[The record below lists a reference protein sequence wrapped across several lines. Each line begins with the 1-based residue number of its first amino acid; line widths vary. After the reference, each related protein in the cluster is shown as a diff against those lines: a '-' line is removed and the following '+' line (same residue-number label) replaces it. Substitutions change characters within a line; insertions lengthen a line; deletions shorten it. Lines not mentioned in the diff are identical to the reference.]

1 MATGQPYPFWCDGRR
16 VNFGLK
22 IDTKY
27 LRRQDKH
34 HTSLLDCVYVRPHLL
49 YNAGRSINHLARRV
63 GCRCCSATAIYP
75 HHIHVKFL
83 YTFQSRTLLF
93 SLQHGI
99 FNVQLC
105 SSRSFSFFLV
115 PPTIPP
121 SGPSLIYLRFSPML
135 WRPNENKTSETNC
148 HRRLNAHESYENIFF
163 LFSLSLRRRTET
175 SDVLAI
181 QIARGDRVFLAV
193 GPLPHAER
201 LLESRMAVYTIAHL
215 LSSGIIRGA
224 GDAALACFY
233 VFGRE
238 RRVGGGNG
246 RNFPLRSLAGSFHT
260 CPPGSAS
267 IVAAAFSFFFFAANL
282 VSTSAP
288 YIKTGSALGSNI
300 TSTADTLRDITT

>member
-135 WRPNENKTSETNC
+135 WRPNENKTSETKC

-201 LLESRMAVYTIAHL
+201 LLESRMAVYKRTPSL
-215 LSSGIIRGA
+215 LWHHPRGRRCCSCVF
-224 GDAALACFY
+224 LCFRP
-233 VFGRE
+233 RE
-238 RRVGGGNG
+238 KSRR
-246 RNFPLRSLAGSFHT
+246 R
-260 CPPGSAS
+260 
-267 IVAAAFSFFFFAANL
+267 
-282 VSTSAP
+282 
-288 YIKTGSALGSNI
+288 
-300 TSTADTLRDITT
+300 